1 MADKIVISGAGVT
14 GLVSAL
20 LLLKKHKG
28 EDIYLLD
35 KNEEAGGL
43 LRRFDYGP
51 WGSFDYGMHNMLQ
64 TGITELDEL
73 LWGLLPPQE
82 WQLLNGNK
90 RDLAGVFFNGR
101 LQKNS
106 PYIDL
111 RNLSSRDYETCVAA
125 LWSHFAGAIGSE
137 TSTPS
142 NFKEFAHFRFG
153 EIVSNKTIIPSIEK
167 IFKRKAS
174 ELDYMASRLTPLER
188 LTFCDEDLIKEL
200 TKSDFLKER
209 IAWSDQRTLPLDR
222 SSGRNAFYP
231 VKYGIYRVVDS
242 IIDRLQ
248 KAGVNLLLG
257 SEIKGIGYTNG
268 RITAIQTEHA
278 GKASK
283 LDSIERLIWTS
294 NIGLLGRF
302 LGLDLTGMRYDK
314 PLNTVVVNLVLDRLP
329 YKMEDLYYFFCYD
342 ADYHTYRITNFANYC
357 KGAYRNGGYPISIEL
372 LMEDDSFAGCDLE
385 KLAIEEFSC
394 LQIGSPETKVLFA
407 KAEVLKSGFPMP
419 TCNNISSLR
428 AIREGIL
435 DLDLKNLSILG
446 ILAKDDLFFQTD
458 VLTHL
463 FDTLNELYG

>member
-1 MADKIVISGAGVT
+1 VANKIVISGAGIT

-20 LLLKKHKG
+20 LLLKKHEG
-28 EDIYLLD
+28 EDIYLVD
-35 KNEEAGGL
+35 KNQEAGGL

-64 TGITELDEL
+64 TGITEMDEL
-73 LWGLLPPQE
+73 LWGLLPPEE

-90 RDLAGVFFNGR
+90 RDLAGIFFNGR

-111 RNLSSRDYETCVAA
+111 RSLPKRDYETCITA
-125 LWSHFAGAIGSE
+125 LWEHFAGAIGSE
-137 TSTPS
+137 HSTPS
-142 NFKEFAHFRFG
+142 NFEEFAHFRFG

-167 IFKRKAS
+167 IFKKKAS
-174 ELDYMASRLTPLER
+174 ELDYKASRLTPLDR
-188 LTFCDEDLIKEL
+188 L
-200 TKSDFLKER
+200 
-209 IAWSDQRTLPLDR
+209 TLPLDR

-231 VKYGIYRVVDS
+231 VKYGIYRIVDS

-257 SEIKGIGYTNG
+257 SEIKGIECTNG
-268 RITAIQTEHA
+268 RITSIQTEHA

-283 LDSIERLIWTS
+283 LGSIERLIWTS

-302 LGLDLTGMRYDK
+302 LGLDFTGMRYDK

-329 YKMEDLYYFFCYD
+329 DQMEDLYYFFCYD
-342 ADYHTYRITNFANYC
+342 DDYHTYRITNFANYC
-357 KGAYRNGGYPISIEL
+357 KGAYRNGGYPLSIEL

-385 KLAIEEFSC
+385 KLAIEEFTR

-407 KAEVLKSGFPMP
+407 KAEVLQSGFPMP
-419 TCNNISSLR
+419 TTNNISS
-428 AIREGIL
+428 IREIRSGTS
-435 DLDLKNLSILG
+435 DLDLQNLSILG

-458 VLTHL
+458 VLSHL
-463 FDTLNELYG
+463 FDTINELYE

>member
-1 MADKIVISGAGVT
+1 MIATKKIVISGAGIT

-20 LLLKKHKG
+20 LLLEKHEG
-28 EDIYLLD
+28 ENIYLVD
-35 KNEEAGGL
+35 KNKEAGGL
-43 LRRFDYGP
+43 LRRFDYGA
-51 WGSFDYGMHNMLQ
+51 WGTFDYGMHNILE
-64 TGITELDEL
+64 TGIDELDKI
-73 LWGLLPPQE
+73 LWGLLPAEE
-82 WQLLNGNK
+82 WQLLSGNK
-90 RDLAGVFFNGR
+90 RDLAGIFFNGR

-111 RNLSSRDYETCVAA
+111 RALPKRDYETCITA
-125 LWSHFAGAIGSE
+125 LWEHFAGAIGSE
-137 TSTPS
+137 RNTPD
-142 NFKEFAHFRFG
+142 NFEQFAYSRFG

-188 LTFCDEDLIKEL
+188 LTFCDENLVKEL

-209 IAWSDQRTLPLDR
+209 IAWSDQRTLPLER
-222 SSGRNAFYP
+222 SSGRSAFYP
-231 VKYGIYRVVDS
+231 VKYGIYRIVDS

-257 SEIKGIGYTNG
+257 SEIKGVEFKSGSISS
-268 RITAIQTEHA
+268 IQTEHA

-302 LGLDLTGMRYDK
+302 LGLDFAGMRYDK

-329 YKMEDLYYFFCYD
+329 EQMGDLYYFFCYD
-342 ADYHTYRITNFANYC
+342 DDYHTYRITNFANYC

-372 LMEDDSFAGCDLE
+372 LMKDDSFAGCDLE
-385 KLAIEEFSC
+385 KLAIEEFTR

-407 KAEVLKSGFPMP
+407 KAEVLQSGFPMP
-419 TCNNISSLR
+419 TTNNISALR
-428 AIREGIL
+428 AIRRGVF
-435 DLDLKNLSILG
+435 DLDLQNLSILG

-458 VLTHL
+458 VLIHL
-463 FDTLNELYG
+463 FSTLK

>member
-1 MADKIVISGAGVT
+1 MANKIVISGAGIT
-14 GLVSAL
+14 GLISAL

-64 TGITELDEL
+64 TGITDLDEL
-73 LWGLLPPQE
+73 LWGLLPPEE

-101 LQKNS
+101 LQRNS

-111 RNLSSRDYETCVAA
+111 RNLSPRDYEICMAA
-125 LWSHFAGAIGSE
+125 LWKHFAQAIRNDN
-137 TSTPS
+137 STPS
-142 NFKEFAHFRFG
+142 NFEEFAYFRFG
-153 EIVSNKTIIPSIEK
+153 EVVSNKTIIPSIEK

-188 LTFCDEDLIKEL
+188 LAFCDEDLIQEL

-209 IAWSDQRTLPLDR
+209 IAWSDQRTLPLER
-222 SSGRNAFYP
+222 SSGRDAFYP
-231 VKYGIYRVVDS
+231 VKYGIHRIVDS
-242 IIDRLQ
+242 IIDRLR

-257 SEIKGIGYTNG
+257 SQIMGIEYKNR

-278 GKASK
+278 DKASK
-283 LDSIERLIWTS
+283 LDSIESLIWTS
-294 NIGLLGRF
+294 NVGLLGRF
-302 LGLDLTGMRYDK
+302 LGLDTMCMSYDK
-314 PLNTVVVNLVLDRLP
+314 PLNTIIVNLILDRLP
-329 YKMEDLYYFFCYD
+329 DEMKDLYYFFCYD
-342 ADYHTYRITNFANYC
+342 NTYHTYRITNFTNYC

-372 LMEDDSFAGCDLE
+372 LMDDDSFAGCDLE
-385 KLAIEEFSC
+385 KLAIEEFTR
-394 LQIGSPETKVLFA
+394 LNIGSPETKILFA
-407 KAEVLKSGFPMP
+407 KAEVLVSGFPMP
-419 TCNNISSLR
+419 TTNNISSLR
-428 AIREGIL
+428 VIRNSIL
-435 DLDLKNLSILG
+435 DLDLQNLSIQG

-463 FDTLNELYG
+463 HTTLK